1 MKERE
6 PRSGL
11 LERAVRSLA
20 ARSARSDPNERDE
33 AGAERRV
40 NILLMTSYGVD
51 GTIRTTLNL
60 AGYLAASGYEVNL
73 LSVYRDRREPF
84 FGDPP
89 PGVSVHVLDD
99 RRPRLVRN
107 LLRPLRA
114 ILRRRP
120 SALIHPDDRAYGSV
134 NLWTDY
140 RLGRALRRR
149 TGFLVSTR
157 PGLNLAVAWLAPP
170 GLVLIAQEHMHLG
183 EHSEALQEEMRRE
196 YPKLALLSVLTPR
209 DRKAYEEHLGRKP
222 RVVRIRNAVRDMG
235 GVRAD
240 LDSKTVIAAG
250 RFVLQKGYD
259 RLIQVWELVAPE
271 HPDWRLRIFGHGP
284 RQGQLESMIAKR
296 GLEGSVTLSP
306 PAEDIG
312 AEMAQAS
319 IFALSSRWEGL
330 PLVLLEAMEVGMAV
344 ISFDCPT
351 GPRSVIKDHENGL
364 LIRPKTIANFASG
377 LSELMDDEDLR
388 QRVAAAAR
396 ERASDFSLDVLGP
409 RWVKELERA
418 WAHREHRRAR
428 RKGAD
433 PQLRPPPPTTRQPL

>member
-1 MKERE
+1 MSASE

-11 LERAVRSLA
+11 LERIVRSLA
-20 ARSARSDPNERDE
+20 VRSARSEPRRRDE
-33 AGAERRV
+33 DGAERRV
-40 NILLMTSYGVD
+40 NILLMTSFGVD

-60 AGYLAASGYEVNL
+60 AGFLAASGYEVNL

-89 PGVSVHVLDD
+89 AGVSVHVIDD
-99 RRPRLVRN
+99 RRPRLVLN

-114 ILRRRP
+114 LLSRRP
-120 SALIHPDDRAYGSV
+120 SVLIHPDDRAYGRT

-149 TGFLVSTR
+149 TGVLISTR
-157 PGLNLAVAWLAPP
+157 PGLNLAAAFLSPP
-170 GLVLIAQEHMHLG
+170 GLVLIGQEHMNLG
-183 EHSEALQEEMRRE
+183 EHSEALRKEMKRN

-209 DRKAYEEHLGRKP
+209 DREAYQEHLGSKP

-240 LDSKTVIAAG
+240 LESKTVLAAG

-259 RLIQVWELVAPE
+259 RLIRVWEIVAAE
-271 HPDWRLRIFGHGP
+271 HPDWRLRILGSGP

-296 GLEGSVTLSP
+296 DLGSSVTLLP
-306 PAEDIG
+306 PAEEIG
-312 AEMAQAS
+312 AEMAKAS

-330 PLVLLEAMEVGMAV
+330 PLVLLEAMEVGLAV

-351 GPRSVIKDHENGL
+351 GPRSVITDHENGL
-364 LIRPKTIANFASG
+364 LIRPKTIANFAAG
-377 LSELMDDEDLR
+377 LSELMNDLELR
-388 QRVAAAAR
+388 ERLSAAAR
-396 ERASDFSLDVLGP
+396 ERARDFSMDVLGP
-409 RWVKELERA
+409 RWIEELEGA
-418 WAHREHRRAR
+418 WARRERSRMRREAR
-428 RKGAD
+428 RLSA
-433 PQLRPPPPTTRQPL
+433 TA

>member
-1 MKERE
+1 MSESE
-6 PRSGL
+6 PRPGL

-20 ARSARSDPNERDE
+20 ARAARTEPRERDE

-40 NILLMTSYGVD
+40 NVLLMTSYGVD

-60 AGYLAASGYEVNL
+60 AGYLASRGYEVNL
-73 LSVYRDRREPF
+73 LSVYRDRETPF

-99 RRPRLVRN
+99 RRPRLPRN
-107 LLRPLRA
+107 FLRPLRA
-114 ILRRRP
+114 ILSRHP
-120 SALIHPDDRAYGSV
+120 SVLIHPDDRAYGRT

-157 PGLNLAVAWLAPP
+157 PGLNLAAIWLAPP
-170 GLVLIAQEHMHLG
+170 GLVLIGQEHMNLG
-183 EHSEALQEEMRRE
+183 EHSEALQEEMRRN
-196 YPKLALLSVLTPR
+196 YPRLELLSVLTPR
-209 DRKAYEEHLGRKP
+209 DREAYQEHLGSKP
-222 RVVRIRNAVRDMG
+222 RVVRIRNAVPDMG
-235 GVRAD
+235 DVRAD
-240 LDSKTVIAAG
+240 LSAKTVIAAG
-250 RFVLQKGYD
+250 RLVLQKGYD
-259 RLIQVWELVAPE
+259 RLIRVWELVAPH
-271 HPDWRLRIFGHGP
+271 HPDWRLRILGHGP

-296 GLEGSVTLSP
+296 GLGDSITLLP

-312 AEMAQAS
+312 AEMAGAS

-364 LIRPKTIANFASG
+364 LIRPKTIANFAAG
-377 LSELMDDEDLR
+377 LSELMDDAELR
-388 QRVAAAAR
+388 ERLAAEAR
-396 ERASDFSLDVLGP
+396 ERMRDFSMDRIGP
-409 RWVKELERA
+409 RWVEELQNAWRRRERS
-418 WAHREHRRAR
+418 RAR
-428 RKGAD
+428 REARR
-433 PQLRPPPPTTRQPL
+433 LAAAA

>member
-1 MKERE
+1 MNESERR
-6 PRSGL
+6 PGL

-20 ARSARSDPNERDE
+20 ARAARSEPRRRDE

-51 GTIRTTLNL
+51 GTIRSTLNL
-60 AGYLAASGYEVNL
+60 AGYLAASGYDVNL
-73 LSVYRDRREPF
+73 LSVYRDREKPF

-89 PGVSVHVLDD
+89 PGVSVRVLDD
-99 RRPRLVRN
+99 RRPRLARN

-120 SALIHPDDRAYGSV
+120 SVLVHPDDRAYSSL

-157 PGLNLAVAWLAPP
+157 PGLNLVVTWLAPP
-170 GLVLIAQEHMHLG
+170 GLVLIGQEHMHLG
-183 EHSEALQEEMRRE
+183 EHSEALQEEIQQS
-196 YPKLALLSVLTPR
+196 YPKLATLSVLTPR
-209 DRKAYEEHLGRKP
+209 DRKAYEEHLGPKP
-222 RVVRIRNAVRDMG
+222 RVVRIPNAVRDMG

-240 LDSKTVIAAG
+240 LSSKTVIAVG
-250 RFVLQKGYD
+250 RLVRQKGYD
-259 RLIQVWELVAPE
+259 RLVKVWELVAPQ

-284 RQGQLESMIAKR
+284 RQEQLENMIAKR
-296 GLEGSVTLSP
+296 GLGDSVTLSP

-312 AEMAQAS
+312 AEMARAS
-319 IFALSSRWEGL
+319 VFALSSRWEGL

-364 LIRPKTIANFASG
+364 LIRPKTIANFAAG
-377 LSELMDDEDLR
+377 LAELMDDEELR
-388 QRVAAAAR
+388 RRSAEAAR
-396 ERASDFSLDVLGP
+396 ERARDFSMDVIGP
-409 RWVKELERA
+409 RWVNELERA
-418 WAHREHRRAR
+418 WAQRQRSCERREAR
-428 RKGAD
+428 RLAT
-433 PQLRPPPPTTRQPL
+433 PA